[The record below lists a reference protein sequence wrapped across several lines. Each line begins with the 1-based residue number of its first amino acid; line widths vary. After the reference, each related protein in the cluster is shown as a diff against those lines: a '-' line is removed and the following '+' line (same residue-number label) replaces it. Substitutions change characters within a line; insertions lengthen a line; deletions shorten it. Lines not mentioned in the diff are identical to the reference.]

1 MREEIETETP
11 STEIRDVLTD
21 RVLRLAADQ
30 VAIPADQV
38 SLDSA
43 FVNDLGF
50 DSLDQV
56 EFLMEI
62 EDAFNVSVP
71 ADAVERILTVRQA
84 ADEVRRLTESQSGTK

>member
-1 MREEIETETP
+1 MEMNAP
-11 STEIRDVLTD
+11 SAEIRDDLTD

-30 VAIPADQV
+30 VAMPADQV

-56 EFLMEI
+56 EFMMEI

-71 ADAVERILTVRQA
+71 DDVTERIVTVRQA
-84 ADEVRRLTESQSGTK
+84 VDEVRRLIESRDRTE